1 MQLISG
7 LAHSCNSY
15 FATTYRRTID
25 KYETPQ
31 QGMNAWK
38 NHLESFGLGNY
49 LGYDLPIGSKGL
61 IPGADFYD
69 RYYEFYWGST
79 TNISNSIGQG
89 EVLMTPIQMA
99 NFTAAIANRGYFY
112 RPHII
117 KAIKGEES
125 ITDIYTKKN
134 ITTINKEHFEPVVQ
148 GMNDVYNYGTA
159 KWLKV
164 DGIDIC
170 GKTGT
175 AENYDKINGK
185 RVQLTD
191 HSTFIAFAPKDDPKI
206 AIAVFIENGYW
217 GARYGGRIASLLI
230 EKHLKGDVS
239 RKDLENWILTHSL
252 EEEYAKPLSG
262 KPFPINGGTKISA
275 KFLAQEN
282 VKQ

>member
-1 MQLISG
+1 
-7 LAHSCNSY
+7 
-15 FATTYRRTID
+15 
-25 KYETPQ
+25 
-31 QGMNAWK
+31 
-38 NHLESFGLGNY
+38 
-49 LGYDLPIGSKGL
+49 
-61 IPGADFYD
+61 
-69 RYYEFYWGST
+69 
-79 TNISNSIGQG
+79 
-89 EVLMTPIQMA
+89 
-99 NFTAAIANRGYFY
+99 
-112 RPHII
+112 
-117 KAIKGEES
+117 
-125 ITDIYTKKN
+125 
-134 ITTINKEHFEPVVQ
+134 
-148 GMNDVYNYGTA
+148 MNDVYNYGTA